1 MELIFEKS
9 VAGRRGIR
17 VPLPA
22 DSDRAAIDPDLRR
35 ARPAELPECAES
47 EVVRHFTNLS
57 RRNFSVDTHFY
68 PLGSC
73 TMKHNPRACEKAAA
87 LPGFAGLHPILPQLN
102 DGHEFCRGALELLYG
117 LERSLSEIA
126 GMAETTLQPLAGAH
140 GETTGTMIMA
150 AYHRGKGNHKKHI
163 IVPDSSHGTNPASAA
178 FAGFDVVTIPSNEKG
193 VMDLDAFRA
202 AVNDETAG
210 LMLTCPNTM
219 GVFNPHIEE
228 LAGIIHGVDGLMY
241 YDGANLNAIMGRY
254 KPGEMGFDLCHLNLH
269 KTFSTPHGG
278 GGPGAGPVGVSERL
292 RPYLPISRVVRR
304 GDGSYALDYD
314 QPKSI
319 GYIAPFYG
327 NFGVLARAYA
337 YILMLGGAGLK
348 EVSEMAVLNANY
360 IQEGLRP
367 LDYAY
372 AASTEGR
379 CMHECVFS
387 AKPLGQYGV
396 HAADIA
402 KGLLDRGMHA
412 PTMYFPLNVDEA
424 LMIEPTETETRET
437 LDHFIAVMRELAE
450 TARDNPEAL
459 HAMPKETP
467 VGRIDEVKAA
477 KDMIL
482 SAPQ

>member
-1 MELIFEKS
+1 MRLIYEKS
-9 VAGRRGIR
+9 VAGRRGVR
-17 VPLPA
+17 VPAPEK
-22 DSDRAAIDPDLRR
+22 DERAAIDPKLRR
-35 ARPAELPECAES
+35 SEPAALPECAES

-57 RRNFSVDTHFY
+57 RLNFSVDTHFY

-73 TMKHNPRACEKAAA
+73 TMKHNPRACEQAAG
-87 LPGFAGLHPILPQLN
+87 LPGFAGLHPILPQLR
-102 DGHEFCRGALELLYG
+102 GGEGVCQGALELLYR
-117 LERSLSEIA
+117 LERSLSEIT

-140 GETTGTMIMA
+140 GETTGTMIIA
-150 AYHRGKGNHKKHI
+150 AYHRARGNRKKHI

-178 FAGFDVVTIPSNEKG
+178 FAGFDVVTVPSNDRG

-228 LAGIIHGVDGLMY
+228 LADIIHAVDGLMY
-241 YDGANLNAIMGRY
+241 YDGANLNAIMGRC

-278 GGPGAGPVGVSERL
+278 GGPGAGPVGVCERL
-292 RPYLPISRVVRR
+292 RPYLPISRVVQRD
-304 GDGSYALDYD
+304 DGSYSLDYD
-314 QPKSI
+314 YPESI

-327 NFGVLARAYA
+327 NYGILVRAYA
-337 YILMLGGAGLK
+337 YILMLGASGLK
-348 EVSEMAVLNANY
+348 EVSETAVLNANY

-372 AASTEGR
+372 AATNDGR

-387 AKPLGQYGV
+387 AKPLEKYGV
-396 HAADIA
+396 HAVDIA
-402 KGLLDRGMHA
+402 KGLLDHGMHA
-412 PTMYFPLNVDEA
+412 PTVYFPLNVDEA

-437 LDHFIAVMRELAE
+437 LDNFIAVMRELAE
-450 TARDNPEAL
+450 TARNNPEAL
-459 HAMPKETP
+459 HAMPRKTP